1 MTRKTWTVTW
11 MAALIGIFLATA
23 AECRGADD
31 PAKVTQAFWK
41 TLNSGGLKAA
51 KPYMTKA
58 GQAAVDNG
66 MTFNMR
72 GVNIITGET
81 KIQGDRATVI
91 ITSPEKP
98 GEQHTTIVMKEDGKW
113 KVALMQTLKGM
124 LGEEGWKQLQAFQ
137 GKTFD
142 ELLAGPEIGKQ
153 MKEPQEK
160 LHGELFEKLS
170 TAMTATGV
178 GADMQASLA
187 GMQALMAKAMDTTV
201 AEPEVEIFLL
211 TDMGWG
217 DPFIDPR
224 DRVKGTPT
232 PDDVILKLGDEKKKI
247 WEDALSTLTVQ
258 VIIGFENDLAAVV
271 ADVRVRPGD
280 TIMAD
285 KLKFKVEKIT
295 SDTVHLRC
303 ISEEK
308 AHEKFLGITVK
319 KKIVL

>member
-1 MTRKTWTVTW
+1 
-11 MAALIGIFLATA
+11 
-23 AECRGADD
+23 
-31 PAKVTQAFWK
+31 
-41 TLNSGGLKAA
+41 
-51 KPYMTKA
+51 MTKA

-153 MKEPQEK
+153 MKELQEK

-178 GADMQASLA
+178 GADMQV
-187 GMQALMAKAMDTTV
+187 LMAKAMGITV
-201 AEPEVEIFLL
+201 AEPERKIFLL
-211 TDMGWG
+211 VDMGWG

-224 DRVKGTPT
+224 ERTKGAVEEK
-232 PDDVILKLGDEKKKI
+232 DIIFDLGDANKKI